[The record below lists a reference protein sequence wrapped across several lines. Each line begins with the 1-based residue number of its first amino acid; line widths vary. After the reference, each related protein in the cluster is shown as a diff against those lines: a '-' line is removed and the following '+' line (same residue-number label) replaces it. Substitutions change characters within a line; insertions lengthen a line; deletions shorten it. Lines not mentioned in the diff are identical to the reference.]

1 MAYQAN
7 KPQATDALS
16 QSQIDIQ
23 NNFGAIQTLIDVNH
37 VDFASSDAGK
47 HKFVTFPAQTLP
59 LVPPIVAGEIGLF
72 NQSAAPTGINDLWM
86 YRGTAAPFPITG
98 YNGTATSGWTYIPSG
113 LIIAWGQGTIMSGGF
128 IQILYSSVP
137 SFPGF
142 STFAAAP
149 MLTRLKN
156 STGADFLIADIFTHP
171 PANTAGFIARSSQGL
186 NNVVFGWMTI
196 GL

>member
-98 YNGTATSGWTYIPSG
+98 ANVSAISNSGWTYLPSG
-113 LIIAWGQGTIMSGGF
+113 ALIVWGISSMNAVTQTITIPF
-128 IQILYSSVP
+128 NSVP
-137 SFPGF
+137 GFPGF
-142 STFAAAP
+142 SVGISFPFFTVRSAVGAPAFVTFGTAT
-149 MLTRLKN
+149 LTQFTAFK
-156 STGADFLIADIFTHP
+156 STG
-171 PANTAGFIARSSQGL
+171 TAAVS
-186 NNVVFGWMTI
+186 FGWMVI
-196 GL
+196 GQ